1 MKCAPIASLLFK
13 ENSLATKKITA
24 AFSFERD
31 KREKASKLNL
41 PIVILLPFSPLQIR
55 KVRMITLKTVLEY
68 SAGIKR
74 THSVESVDKH

>member
-1 MKCAPIASLLFK
+1 MCAHSQPPFFKKILLR
-13 ENSLATKKITA
+13 SKKITA

-68 SAGIKR
+68 SAAIKR